1 MKHSIIAVLLTAVS
15 LTAFAGTYPEYVT
28 MKDGSVCNV
37 PLFGN
42 GGAYSL
48 QNYLGID
55 YDTCKSPGLDKIWAT
70 VLNPAAPPAGLKQC
84 SDGLDFS
91 GGSKYPCYEI
101 IYEEPCDPDAL
112 VVSPGNSNCYD

>member
-42 GGAYSL
+42 GGQYSL
-48 QNYLGID
+48 QNYLGLD
-55 YDTCKSPGLDKIWAT
+55 YDTCESPGIDKIWHCL
-70 VLNPAAPPAGLKQC
+70 VEGPIDLPEC
-84 SDGLDFS
+84 SDTS
-91 GGSKYPCYEI
+91 GYPCYERRNKPRCSDLKD
-101 IYEEPCDPDAL
+101 EL
-112 VVSPGNSNCYD
+112 TVSPGPDCED